1 MDPLISVIIINHNYD
16 QYLEKCITSV
26 LEQNYPNVEVILV
39 DDGSTDFSN
48 EIIKKYEDL
57 LTAKFLGPSAQGPSE
72 ARNIGISICRGD
84 YIAFL
89 DADDY
94 WLPDKLAVQM
104 SYIEENNIAGVYSTT
119 HLQNLSTGTSLVT
132 DNPELTFESYV
143 LKPLGVGGYL
153 MSTLLLSADVIR
165 CVGGFNR
172 YLRHGEDYDI
182 GSRIFAQFQID
193 CIERPLT
200 YIRQHP
206 GSLSQRYDTSF
217 LVDMS
222 VWSYLFLETFHN
234 RLSLPLRIRYV
245 TAVGVGAIK
254 VVIKFKDI
262 RGGSKFLLKWIDLFR
277 FLK

>member
-1 MDPLISVIIINHNYD
+1 MQPLVSVIITNHNYD

-39 DDGSTDFSN
+39 DDASTDFSN
-48 EIIKKYEDL
+48 EVIRKFEES
-57 LTAKFLGPSAQGPSE
+57 LTAKFLGPSTKGPSE
-72 ARNIGISICRGD
+72 ARNVGISVCRGD

-94 WLPDKLAVQM
+94 WLPNKLTEQM
-104 SYIEENNIAGVYSTT
+104 SYIQKNNIDGVYSTAY
-119 HLQNLSTGTSLVT
+119 LENLSTGTVLVT
-132 DNPELTFESYV
+132 YNPEITFESYA
-143 LKPLGVGGYL
+143 LQPLGVGGYL
-153 MSTLLLSADVIR
+153 MSTLLLSTEVIR
-165 CVGGFNR
+165 SVGGFNK
-172 YLRHGEDYDI
+172 YLRHGEDYEI
-182 GSRIFAQFQID
+182 GARIFAQFQID
-193 CIERPLT
+193 CIEIPLT

-222 VWSYLFLETFHN
+222 LWSYLFLETFHE

-245 TAVGVGAIK
+245 TSVGVGAIK
-254 VVIKFKDI
+254 VVAKFRDI
-262 RGGSKFLLKWIDLFR
+262 RGGLRFLLKWIELFQ